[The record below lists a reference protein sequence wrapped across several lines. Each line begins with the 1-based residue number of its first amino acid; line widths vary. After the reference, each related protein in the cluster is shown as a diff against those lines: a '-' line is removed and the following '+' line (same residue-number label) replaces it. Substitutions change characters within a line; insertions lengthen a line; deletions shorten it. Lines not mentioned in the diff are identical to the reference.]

1 MNKKDQKFIKRIRTN
16 ILKLTF
22 SAKSSHIGS
31 SLSIVEI
38 LYTLYFNILKKN
50 DRFILSKG
58 HAALALYCI
67 LYEKGFIT
75 YNVLNTYGQDGTRLM
90 AHVSHKVKG
99 VEFSTGSLG
108 HGLSIG
114 VGMAISAKILNKKH
128 KVYVILGDGE
138 INEGSVWEAA
148 MSANKHKIDNLVVLI
163 DYNKMQAYGNSSE
176 VLELEPLYNKWS
188 SFGFE
193 VKEVDGHDKSMLKN
207 VLINIPFKQDKPNL
221 IICHTVKGKGI
232 VFAEN
237 NPEWHHKSKI
247 NELDLAA
254 LKKSISP

>member
-108 HGLSIG
+108 HGLPVA
-114 VGMAISAKILNKKH
+114 VGKALYFKTNNKKN
-128 KVYVILGDGE
+128 KVYVVISDGE
-138 INEGSVWEAA
+138 LNEGSTWESLLFA
-148 MSANKHKIDNLVVLI
+148 SHHKLHNLNIILDNNKIQSMGPVKNII
-163 DYNKMQAYGNSSE
+163 K
-176 VLELEPLYNKWS
+176 LEPLKNKFE
-188 SFGFE
+188 SFGAKVFRCN
-193 VKEVDGHDKSMLKN
+193 GHNIKDLKKKL
-207 VLINIPFKQDKPNL
+207 LIKNIKKPK
-221 IICHTVKGKGI
+221 IIIADTIKGKG
-232 VFAEN
+232 VSFMEN
-237 NPEWHHKSKI
+237 NNLWHYKNPNIKQL
-247 NELDLAA
+247 NQA
-254 LKKSISP
+254 LKEINKNYA